1 MGFFE
6 VPGGIQDC
14 WCAFFG
20 LLLRYFLGLYKG
32 VLQGVS
38 HCLFGFLVIGWFFR
52 IVGDVGSFVFLR
64 GLWAVFDAR
73 YLVFLGLVGFWRFL
87 CGNGVMGSFV
97 LYVFVSGCY
106 VCV

>member
-6 VPGGIQDC
+6 VLGGIQDC

-20 LLLRYFLGLYKG
+20 ILLRYFLGLYKG

-52 IVGDVGSFVFLR
+52 IVGDVGSFDFFS
-64 GLWAVFDAR
+64 GS
-73 YLVFLGLVGFWRFL
+73 
-87 CGNGVMGSFV
+87 MGSFW
-97 LYVFVSGCY
+97 S
-106 VCV
+106 